1 MSWLL
6 SLFKFAIDSEQVV
19 KGQKEK
25 RKPGRLRHA
34 AIDNGEKKE
43 NFLEHIHILIH
54 VRPSWSAHKTEGRQV
69 IITLPFTTF
78 VGRQCYFN
86 GYFNLQGKFL
96 VLFENSLSFR
106 CDPGMKISQTQQ
118 QYLIR

>member
-1 MSWLL
+1 M
-6 SLFKFAIDSEQVV
+6 V

-25 RKPGRLRHA
+25 RKSGRLRHA

-54 VRPSWSAHKTEGRQV
+54 VRPSILVSSQDRRQAGHYNLTIYHV
-69 IITLPFTTF
+69 CW
-78 VGRQCYFN
+78 QCYFN

-106 CDPGMKISQTQQ
+106 CDPGMKVSQTQQ